1 MLNSPQQFLSG
12 LASNSYP
19 AQGYPPHHH
28 QGTPPQP
35 IIPYS
40 SAAACVSGGG
50 GFHHTIFG
58 TAPAGRLHSAAAM
71 MQQTGG
77 GGAGFGMV
85 TRAALMPTP
94 GSQPH
99 AGVNGVGGHPP
110 PPHPHHPVSLG
121 LEVRCGI
128 FIKATPCSTKNPRK
142 L

>member
-19 AQGYPPHHH
+19 AQGYPPHPH

-35 IIPYS
+35 INPYS
-40 SAAACVSGGG
+40 SAAASASGSA
-50 GFHHTIFG
+50 GFHPTRFG
-58 TAPAGRLHSAAAM
+58 TAAPGRLHSAAAM
-71 MQQTGG
+71 MQQAGGGG

-85 TRAALMPTP
+85 ARAALMPTP

-99 AGVNGVGGHPP
+99 AGVNGVAGHPP

-121 LEVRCGI
+121 LEVSCI
-128 FIKATPCSTKNPRK
+128 TIINAILVSV
-142 L
+142 

>member
-19 AQGYPPHHH
+19 AQGYPHH

-40 SAAACVSGGG
+40 SAACASGGG
-50 GFHHTIFG
+50 TFHHTILS
-58 TAPAGRLHSAAAM
+58 AAAAGRIHSAAAM
-71 MQQTGG
+71 MQQAAGGG

-85 TRAALMPTP
+85 ARAALMPTP
-94 GSQPH
+94 GNQPH
-99 AGVNGVGGHPP
+99 AGVNGAGGHHP

-121 LEVRCGI
+121 LEVRFGAY
-128 FIKATPCSTKNPRK
+128 IKIIVCMIKQIGH
-142 L
+142 